1 MRGRERKVQVDH
13 GTADDDHT
21 GRRFGA
27 RAFTIIDGT
36 DASAASAASGA
47 TTASMLAAPSIPPS
61 VDYGHDEPDVQ
72 LQALVHALPQL
83 VWASDAT
90 GQWRFTSEQWETFTG
105 LPATLRLGEGWRDQ
119 VHPDDRAHAALGWL
133 EALRHGIDF
142 RARLRLQRFDGE
154 WRRFDFHGVAVRDA
168 SGQVVRWFGSATDVE
183 GALRTQEILR
193 DGARRLQAVLENLS
207 EGVIVAD
214 LTGKILQWN
223 RAGQR
228 MHGCQPD
235 DETPEWFERFEARF
249 ELFTLDGTP
258 VPRSDWP
265 LQRVLRGETVQDWP
279 LRLRRVDRDWER
291 VFSYGGSRIDAPEGA
306 SLALV
311 TITDITERFHAHA
324 DLERQR
330 RELERSNKELA
341 QFAFVASHDLQ
352 EPLRAVASF
361 SELLDRHYGERLDD
375 RGQRYLRHIADGAR
389 RMQQMVRDLLDFA
402 HLGKT
407 ANPLAPVSLDDV
419 LSTVLAD
426 LAPAIAESQATVDV
440 EKLPAVWGHTAQLH
454 QLFLNL
460 IGNALKFRRDV
471 LPRVA
476 VTSSRDHAMVRV
488 SVRDNGIG
496 IAAEHRE
503 RVFRMFQRLHARNE
517 YPGNGLGLATARK
530 IVDRHGGEIWLE
542 SQKGEGTTF
551 HCTLPAADRPLPEDL
566 APSPTPSPV
575 ASPARSLGTQANRR

>member
-1 MRGRERKVQVDH
+1 MRGRERKIQDDH

-27 RAFTIIDGT
+27 RAFTLIDGT
-36 DASAASAASGA
+36 DAGATGAASGA
-47 TTASMLAAPSIPPS
+47 TTSAMPAGPSIPAP
-61 VDYGHDEPDVQ
+61 VACEHDEPDVQ

-105 LPATLRLGEGWRDQ
+105 LPAASRLGEGWRDQ

-142 RARLRLQRFDGE
+142 HARLRLQRFDGE
-154 WRRFDFHGVAVRDA
+154 WRRFDFHGVAVRGT
-168 SGQVVRWFGSATDVE
+168 SGHVVRWFGSATDVE
-183 GALRTQEILR
+183 GTLRTQEILR

-228 MHGCQPD
+228 MHGCQSD
-235 DETPEWFERFEARF
+235 DETLGRFDRFERFEALF
-249 ELFTLDGTP
+249 ELTTLDGTP
-258 VPRSDWP
+258 VARNDWP
-265 LQRVLRGETVQDWP
+265 LHRVLRGETVRDWP
-279 LRLRRVDRDWER
+279 LRLRRVDREWER
-291 VFSYGGSRIDAPEGA
+291 VFSYGGSLIDAPEGA

-419 LSTVLAD
+419 LSAVLAD
-426 LAPAIAESQATVDV
+426 LAPAMAESQATVDV

-460 IGNALKFRRDV
+460 IGNALKFRREV

-476 VTSSRDHAMVRV
+476 VTSTRDGGTVCV

-496 IAAEHRE
+496 IAVEHRE
-503 RVFRMFQRLHARNE
+503 RVFRMFQRLHARSE

-542 SQKGEGTTF
+542 SVKGEGTTF

-566 APSPTPSPV
+566 APSTAP
-575 ASPARSLGTQANRR
+575 SPARSLGTQRSRR